1 MFEGFLAKRMN
12 GLAGESAFQV
22 LAAANKLEAE
32 GKKVIHFEIGE
43 PDFAT
48 AQNIVEAGKKAL
60 DQGYTT
66 YCQSQGI
73 VPLREAIVEYT
84 KKYKGIDCKKEEV
97 VVAPGGKPI
106 IFYTI
111 CVLVNPGDEV
121 ICPNPGFPTYES
133 VVRYAGGIPV
143 PVNLEEKKSFRL
155 DVEELK
161 SKITPKTKLLI
172 LNSPANPTGSYL
184 TQEDLKEIAEAIKD
198 KNIFVLS
205 DEIYSRMV
213 YEGAAK
219 SIASFPGIKD
229 KTIILD
235 GFSKTYAMTGWRL
248 GYGIMHE
255 RIADKMTQLLINSNS
270 CTAHFVQMAGVEAIN
285 GPQDSVDAMM
295 MEFKHRRDVIVD
307 GLNSI
312 KGIRCLKPDGAFYAF
327 PNITET
333 GLKSSELANYLLQE
347 AGVALLDGASFGS
360 AGTGYLRLS
369 YASSL
374 DLIYAG
380 LERIET
386 ALKKLA

>member
-1 MFEGFLAKRMN
+1 MFEALLANRMN
-12 GLAGESAFQV
+12 FLAGESAFQV

-48 AQNIVEAGKKAL
+48 AKNIVEAGKRAL
-60 DQGYTT
+60 EQGYTT

-84 KKYKGIDCKKEEV
+84 KNYKGIDCKKEEV

-143 PVNLEEKKSFRL
+143 PVNLEEKSRFRL

-172 LNSPANPTGSYL
+172 LNSPSNPTGSFL
-184 TQEDLKEIAEAIKD
+184 RPEDLKEIAEAIKD
-198 KNIFVLS
+198 KNIFILS

-213 YEGAAK
+213 YEGSAE
-219 SIASFPGIKD
+219 SIASFPGMKD

-255 RIADKMTQLLINSNS
+255 DIASKMTQLLINSNS
-270 CTAHFVQMAGVEAIN
+270 CTAQFVQMAGVEAIN
-285 GPQDSVDAMM
+285 GPQDSVDAMVN
-295 MEFKHRRDVIVD
+295 EFKHRRDVIVE

-327 PNITET
+327 PNVTET
-333 GLKSSELANYLLQE
+333 GLKSGELAHYLLHE

-360 AGTGYLRLS
+360 AGAGYLRLS

-380 LERIET
+380 LERIE
-386 ALKKLA
+386 AAVKKLA

>member
-1 MFEGFLAKRMN
+1 MFESLIADRVN
-12 GLAGESAFQV
+12 SLAGESAFQV
-22 LAAANKLEAE
+22 LAAAQKLEAQ

-43 PDFAT
+43 PDFPT
-48 AQNIVEAGKKAL
+48 APHIVAAGKRAL

-73 VPLREAIVEYT
+73 LPLREAIVAYT
-84 KKYKGIDCKKEEV
+84 EKYKGIRCRKEEV

-121 ICPNPGFPTYES
+121 ICPDPGFPTYQS
-133 VVRYAGGIPV
+133 VIRYAGGIPV
-143 PVNLEEKKSFRL
+143 PVSLTEDKKFRL
-155 DVEELK
+155 DVAELK

-172 LNSPANPTGSYL
+172 LNSPSNPTGSFL
-184 TQEDLKEIAEAIKD
+184 TEEDLKEIAEAIRDKD
-198 KNIFVLS
+198 IFVLS

-219 SIASFPGIKD
+219 SIASFPGMKD

-248 GYGIMHE
+248 GYGIMQE
-255 RIADKMTQLLINSNS
+255 SIAEKMTTLLINSNS
-270 CTAHFVQMAGVEAIN
+270 CTTHFVQMAGVEALN
-285 GPQDSVDAMM
+285 GPQESVEAMVQ
-295 MEFKHRRDVIVD
+295 EFKHRRDVIID

-312 KGIRCLKPDGAFYAF
+312 KGVSCLKPDGAFYAF
-327 PNITET
+327 PNISAT
-333 GLKSSELANYLLQE
+333 GLTSSEAAHYLLQE
-347 AGVALLDGASFGS
+347 AGVAVLDGASFGS
-360 AGTGYLRLS
+360 AGDGYLRLS

-374 DLIYAG
+374 DRIYEG
-380 LERIET
+380 LERIEA
-386 ALKKLA
+386 ALKKIS